1 METAPGPLPVS
12 LDVAVAWGDMDSY
25 QHVNN
30 TVYLRWCESGRIVYF
45 ARAGLLDRKDRDGVG
60 PILARQSIDYRRPVT
75 YPDTVR
81 VAVGVS
87 RIGGSSFTMQYRI
100 TSLAQGTEVASA
112 DSVIVLVDYRTGK
125 STPVDAGLRAAIEA
139 LEGRRL

>member
-1 METAPGPLPVS
+1 METAPPLFPVS
-12 LDVAVAWGDMDSY
+12 LDIAVAWSEMDAY

-30 TVYLRWCESGRIVYF
+30 TVYLRWCESARIAYF
-45 ARAGLLDRKDRDGVG
+45 LRADMLSRKEQDGIG
-60 PILARQSIDYRRPVT
+60 PIMARQCIDYRRQVA

-81 VAVGVS
+81 VEVGVT
-87 RIGGSSFTMQYRI
+87 RIGGSSFDMRYRI
-100 TSLAQGTEVASA
+100 WSQAQQAEVASA